1 MYAQVLLPLRLPF
14 EPTYMSPFDLA
25 VGDYVEV
32 PLAGRL
38 YAGVV
43 TAVDVAAQKPDSV
56 RPIERRLPEI
66 PSETPSTMA
75 FWRRMAD
82 YYLCTLG
89 EVFKAARPASRLD
102 DLVKDE
108 ERKRKKSSDD
118 AFKRQVELSRLID
131 RRLALEMREIR
142 KEQQLEK
149 AKESTRERYE
159 AELQRIRDD
168 IGAVV
173 DKMNAL
179 KVTMRTIA
187 EETDAMTEG
196 PVVLE
201 SAPFA
206 GMATGAVYEALV
218 GSSMPVLWE
227 GALPE
232 ARTVTYADL
241 AYRMLLDGKSTLILY
256 PETYRTEKMQ
266 DALRMRLPDV
276 LLSESGGTAARTRSL
291 LRRIADGRP
300 YVMAGT
306 RSALLL
312 PHRNLGLIIV
322 DGEEDPSY
330 KQESPAPRY
339 NARDMA
345 VLLGSMEGARVLLS
359 SPAPS
364 LESVL
369 NVDAGK
375 YQHVVEM
382 DGGRRCLVVD
392 TVKERRKRGMAD
404 GISRKLLKELN
415 EAVAAG
421 RQGVVMVPGKGYA
434 PLLKCSGCGEL
445 QTCPDCGGYLSMRKN
460 EGLNTYSAWCGHCGK
475 TVPVTG
481 RCPSCG
487 APLVPAGAGLQRVVE
502 IVRAFYPGLRVES
515 IDGDMP
521 EKGQGDILQAFSERR
536 IDILVGTQ
544 VVRKAFVSD
553 NIGCIGVLEAERW
566 LYDEGF
572 RADEH
577 GFQLFARLR
586 EMTVFGGILV
596 LQTKDADKPVF
607 TGLDSESYREDD
619 EEEAVPLSRRLLDE
633 RMAAGYPPFTRMV
646 DIRVDD
652 ANGNRLEYLSKELAA
667 AFPAGLR
674 FQGPFKKAGVKEEN
688 RMHIEV
694 ILPKGRDLSG
704 RKAALKAAVEA
715 FEKNRKYTGH
725 VSVDVD
731 PV

>member
-1 MYAQVLLPLRLPF
+1 MFAQVLLPLRLPF

-56 RPIERRLPEI
+56 RSIERRLPEI
-66 PSETPSTMA
+66 PSETPSTVA

-102 DLVKDE
+102 DLVKDK

-149 AKESTRERYE
+149 AKESTRERYL
-159 AELQRIRDD
+159 AELEKIRDGIRAID
-168 IGAVV
+168 EKI
-173 DKMNAL
+173 DAL
-179 KVTMRTIA
+179 KASVITA
-187 EETDAMTEG
+187 ADADGSE
-196 PVVLE
+196 PEPAVLE
-201 SAPFA
+201 PAPFA
-206 GMATGAVYEALV
+206 GMATGTVHEALV
-218 GSSMPVLWE
+218 GSPMPVLWE

-291 LRRIADGRP
+291 LKRIADGRP
-300 YVMAGT
+300 YVMTGT

-460 EGLNTYSAWCGHCGK
+460 EGRNTYSAWCGHCGK

-521 EKGQGDILQAFSERR
+521 EKGQEDILQAFSERR

-652 ANGNRLEYLSKELAA
+652 ANGNRLEYLSK
-667 AFPAGLR
+667 PRLR
-674 FQGPFKKAGVKEEN
+674 FPVRGCRFCSN
-688 RMHIEV
+688 
-694 ILPKGRDLSG
+694 GR
-704 RKAALKAAVEA
+704 
-715 FEKNRKYTGH
+715 
-725 VSVDVD
+725 
-731 PV
+731 